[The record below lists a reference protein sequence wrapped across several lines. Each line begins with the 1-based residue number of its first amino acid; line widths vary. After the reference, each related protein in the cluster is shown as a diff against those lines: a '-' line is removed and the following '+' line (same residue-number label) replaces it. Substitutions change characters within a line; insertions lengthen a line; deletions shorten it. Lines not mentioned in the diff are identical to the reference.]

1 MLAHRIAAL
10 VVSVVIP
17 LAGVAGGIVG
27 NDLASAE
34 RTAALD
40 AYNSVATWN
49 AEQSVH
55 RSYADGQAARAADE
69 AFQPVL
75 DAASALA
82 NSSAGKASDE
92 ARAALSGAVSGY
104 VNAYRSA
111 DFRDGTEAR
120 SAQAAAQDAAQTAI
134 GAATAT
140 VNEQV
145 AAWQTAEDARA
156 AAEQAAAQES
166 EARASRSTS
175 RSDSNDDSDSARQSS
190 ASSSSN
196 DESDPAPSSGRAWAE
211 GIVASIA
218 PGVPVVWGYTPAGG
232 KYGGK
237 YAPSSGTISLSDNV
251 ADRSGYAYSILVH
264 EATHAGPQRG
274 SCSAVWKGHFGGDA
288 ERFAQA
294 YTSSHFGTTVG
305 AYATPSDD
313 DLAAA
318 GAC

>member
-1 MLAHRIAAL
+1 MLAHRIAAIA
-10 VVSVVIP
+10 VAVAIP

-27 NDLASAE
+27 NEIARAE

-40 AYNSVATWN
+40 RYNAVATWN
-49 AEQSVH
+49 AEQAVR

-69 AFQPVL
+69 AFQPML

-82 NSSAGKASDE
+82 DSSAGKASDE
-92 ARAALSGAVSGY
+92 ARAALSGAVAGY
-104 VNAYRSA
+104 VAAYRSA
-111 DFRDGTEAR
+111 NFQDGTEAQ

-134 GAATAT
+134 DAATAT

-145 AAWQTAEDARA
+145 AAWQTAEDARI
-156 AAEQAAAQES
+156 AAEQAAAQEA
-166 EARASRSTS
+166 EVRAST
-175 RSDSNDDSDSARQSS
+175 SDSNEDSDSARQSS
-190 ASSSSN
+190 ASSSS
-196 DESDPAPSSGRAWAE
+196 DGGDPAPSSGRAWAE

-218 PGVPVVWGYTPAGG
+218 PGVPVAWGYTPAGG

-237 YAPSSGTISLSDNV
+237 YSPGSGAISLSDNV

-274 SCSAVWKGHFGGDA
+274 SCYSVWKAHFGGDA

-305 AYATPSDD
+305 AYAAPSDD

-318 GAC
+318 GSC

>member
-10 VVSVVIP
+10 VVSVAIP

-27 NDLASAE
+27 NDLARAE

-40 AYNSVATWN
+40 RYNAVATWN
-49 AEQSVH
+49 AEQAVR

-69 AFQPVL
+69 AFQPML

-82 NSSAGKASDE
+82 DSSAGKASDE
-92 ARAALSGAVSGY
+92 ARAALSGAVAGY
-104 VNAYRSA
+104 VAAYRSA
-111 DFRDGTEAR
+111 NFQDGTEAQ

-134 GAATAT
+134 DAATAT

-156 AAEQAAAQES
+156 AAEQAAAQEA
-166 EARASRSTS
+166 EVRAST
-175 RSDSNDDSDSARQSS
+175 SDSNEDSDDARQSS
-190 ASSSSN
+190 ASSSS
-196 DESDPAPSSGRAWAE
+196 DGGDPAPSSGRAWAE

-237 YAPSSGTISLSDNV
+237 YSPGSGAISLSDNV

-274 SCSAVWKGHFGGDA
+274 SCYSVWKAHFGGDA

-305 AYATPSDD
+305 AYAAPSDD

-318 GAC
+318 GSC

>member
-1 MLAHRIAAL
+1 MLARRIAAIA
-10 VVSVVIP
+10 VAVAIP

-27 NDLASAE
+27 NEIARAE

-49 AEQSVH
+49 AEQDVR
-55 RSYADGQAARAADE
+55 RSYADGQAADAADA
-69 AFQPVL
+69 AFQPAL
-75 DAASALA
+75 DAANALA
-82 NSSAGKASDE
+82 DSSAGKASDE
-92 ARAALSGAVSGY
+92 ARAALSGAVAGY
-104 VNAYRSA
+104 VAAYRSA
-111 DFRDGTEAR
+111 DFQDGTEAR
-120 SAQAAAQDAAQTAI
+120 SAQARAQDAAQTAI
-134 GAATAT
+134 DAATVT
-140 VNEQV
+140 VNSEV
-145 AAWQTAEDARA
+145 AAWQAAEDARI
-156 AAEQAAAQES
+156 AAEQAAAQEA

-175 RSDSNDDSDSARQSS
+175 TSDDDSDSARQSS

-237 YAPSSGTISLSDNV
+237 YSPGSGTISLSDNV

-274 SCSAVWKGHFGGDA
+274 SCYSVWKGHFGGDA

-294 YTSSHFGTTVG
+294 YTLAHFGTTVG
-305 AYATPSDD
+305 AYAAPSDD

-318 GAC
+318 GSC

>member
-10 VVSVVIP
+10 VVSVAIP

-27 NDLASAE
+27 NDLARAE
-34 RTAALD
+34 QTAALD
-40 AYNSVATWN
+40 RYNAVATWN
-49 AEQSVH
+49 AEQAVR

-69 AFQPVL
+69 ASQPML

-82 NSSAGKASDE
+82 DSSAGKASDE
-92 ARAALSGAVSGY
+92 ARAALSGAVAGY
-104 VNAYRSA
+104 VAAYRSA
-111 DFRDGTEAR
+111 NFQDGTEAQ

-134 GAATAT
+134 DAATAT

-145 AAWQTAEDARA
+145 AAWQTAE
-156 AAEQAAAQES
+156 AQEA
-166 EARASRSTS
+166 EVRAST
-175 RSDSNDDSDSARQSS
+175 SDSNDDGDDARQPS

-196 DESDPAPSSGRAWAE
+196 DESDSAPSLGRAWAE

-218 PGVPVVWGYTPAGG
+218 PGVPVAWGYTPAGG

-237 YAPSSGTISLSDNV
+237 YSPGSGAISLSDNV

-274 SCSAVWKGHFGGDA
+274 SCYSVWKGHFGGDA

-294 YTSSHFGTTVG
+294 YTAVHFGTTVG
-305 AYATPSDD
+305 AYAAPSDD

-318 GAC
+318 GSC

>member
-1 MLAHRIAAL
+1 MLAHRIAAIA
-10 VVSVVIP
+10 VAVAIP

-27 NDLASAE
+27 NEIARADQS
-34 RTAALD
+34 AALD

-49 AEQSVH
+49 AEQDVR
-55 RSYADGQAARAADE
+55 RSYADGQAADAADA
-69 AFQPVL
+69 AFQPAL
-75 DAASALA
+75 DAANALA
-82 NSSAGKASDE
+82 DSSAGKASDE
-92 ARAALSGAVSGY
+92 ARAALSGAVAGY
-104 VNAYRSA
+104 VAAYRSA
-111 DFRDGTEAR
+111 DFQDGTEAR
-120 SAQAAAQDAAQTAI
+120 SAQARAQDAAQTAI
-134 GAATAT
+134 DAATVT
-140 VNEQV
+140 VNSEV
-145 AAWQTAEDARA
+145 AAWQAAEDARI
-156 AAEQAAAQES
+156 AAEQAAAQEA
-166 EARASRSTS
+166 EARASTSTS
-175 RSDSNDDSDSARQSS
+175 DDDSARQSS

-211 GIVASIA
+211 GVIASIA
-218 PGVPVVWGYTPAGG
+218 PGVPVSWGYAPAGG

-237 YAPSSGTISLSDNV
+237 YSPGSGTISLSDSV

-305 AYATPSDD
+305 AYAAPSDD

-318 GAC
+318 GSC